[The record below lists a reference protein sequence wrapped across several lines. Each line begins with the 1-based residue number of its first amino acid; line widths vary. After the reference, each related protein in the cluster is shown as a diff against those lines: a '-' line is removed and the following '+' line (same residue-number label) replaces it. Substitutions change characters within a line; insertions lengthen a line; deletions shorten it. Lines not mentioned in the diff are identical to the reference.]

1 MPDFQVTEIYAA
13 GVATPEDEVKVCLK
27 KLSSLMDKEPNRIA
41 IRAAIDDLGHAMEQ
55 LPQAE
60 AHLDHIFCEGLY
72 GRKWSAKKG
81 VYIVTETWKVQN
93 ISSMIQG
100 KAVIATEEGWKIVE
114 APAFFI
120 TEPGT
125 QRVMFMLEDV
135 VFTTVHPNP
144 TNERDTD
151 KLLESLT
158 TVHKF
163 DKAPGSIGTIEGLL

>member
-1 MPDFQVTEIYAA
+1 MTDFQVTEIFAA
-13 GVATPEDEVKVCLK
+13 GVTTPEDEVRVCLR
-27 KLSSLMDKEPNRIA
+27 KLSGLMDIEPDRTA
-41 IRAAIDDLGHAMEQ
+41 IRTAINDLGCAMES

-72 GRKWSAKKG
+72 GRRWSAKKG

-100 KAVIATEEGWKIVE
+100 KAAVATEDGWKIIE

-163 DKAPGSIGTIEGLL
+163 RKAPGSIGTIEGLL